1 MNQRT
6 LVMLHSVAIFSTLK
20 SEIFVCSSALRLGLR
35 RMPPSKKDG
44 RIDQW
49 MCVNVGMCS
58 PTQPPV
64 KIKIG
69 PTQGPVAISIGSS
82 NGEFTAGS
90 TVKDLEWPEIFVVDE
105 RYAGV
110 EWEAHFHRS
119 KEPFITMFVLK
130 LPVTP
135 ASDACLT
142 AHSTSGTRAG
152 FWCHCSS
159 QLSVQ

>member
-1 MNQRT
+1 MDVCQCGHVQPDTTSSENQ
-6 LVMLHSVAIFSTLK
+6 
-20 SEIFVCSSALRLGLR
+20 
-35 RMPPSKKDG
+35 
-44 RIDQW
+44 
-49 MCVNVGMCS
+49 
-58 PTQPPV
+58 
-64 KIKIG
+64 IG

-110 EWEAHFHRS
+110 EWEAHVHSS
-119 KEPFITMFVLK
+119 KERFITMCVLK

-142 AHSTSGTRAG
+142 AHSTSGARAR
-152 FWCHCSS
+152 FCCHCSS